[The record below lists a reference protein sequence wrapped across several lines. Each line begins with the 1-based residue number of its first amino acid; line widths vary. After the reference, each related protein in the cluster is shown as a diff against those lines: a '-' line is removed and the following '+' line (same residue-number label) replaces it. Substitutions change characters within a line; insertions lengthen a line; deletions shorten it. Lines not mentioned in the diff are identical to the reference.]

1 MKKIIVIA
9 LLSCL
14 VLGAAFAEG
23 LKVGANAGYGS
34 LSLGMFSKDT
44 ADSYLLISENGFY
57 GEASLEFDASESL
70 GLKAAFGVLAP
81 SKAYLTVRNGSDD
94 KAETE
99 EIPADEMDTMGLE
112 LKPIFTGYLGL
123 QFNAELAKTLSL
135 GFGAGLDLYFGGEG
149 DDFNLAIGAGAE
161 ATASFNLSESLS
173 LNVGGK
179 FGYYFYNTDSSMKE
193 SAETLNCDFR
203 SFSWKAYAGAT
214 IAL

>member
-1 MKKIIVIA
+1 MKKIIIIA
-9 LLSCL
+9 LMACL
-14 VLGAAFAEG
+14 VFGAAFAEG

-57 GEASLEFDASESL
+57 GEASLEFDASESP

-81 SKAYLTVRNGSDD
+81 SKAYLTVRSGSDD

-99 EIPADEMDTMGLE
+99 EIPADDPSFDVTT
-112 LKPIFTGYLGL
+112 IFTGYLGL

-173 LNVGGK
+173 INVGGK
-179 FGYYFYNTDSSMKE
+179 FGYYFYNTDSGMKE

-203 SFSWKAYAGAT
+203 SFSWKAFAGAT